1 VEKFAKKTKHSHIV
15 KKVKVAQKAHKS
27 KMPKATKAKLVQLE
41 KSALKDFTGLIDKLV
56 HILSIK

>member
-1 VEKFAKKTKHSHIV
+1 VEKFAKKSKRSHFV
-15 KKVKVAQKAHKS
+15 KKAAHKALKS
-27 KMPKATKAKLVQLE
+27 KIPTATRAKLVQLE